1 MDVLQL
7 QGVSKEFEGGIKAV
21 DCVTL
26 GVPEGSLLTIVGPS
40 GCGKTTLLRLIAGL
54 TAPTAGRVLMDG
66 VEITAP
72 GPDRGLVFQQY
83 TSFPWL
89 TVRENIA
96 FGLRLDGGLDQ
107 VAASRKV
114 EELLTAV
121 RLAEFG
127 NAFPSTLSGGQQQ
140 RVALARSLAV
150 EPRVLLLDE
159 PFGALDAQTRDE
171 MQLLL
176 LRLWEALGQTMLFV
190 THDIGEAVLLGNR
203 VVISTPRPF
212 RIAGVVE
219 AGFEGPRGQG
229 AKLLP
234 DFLRMEQRITA
245 TMREYLLSPA
255 GGETPDRT

>member
-7 QGVSKEFEGGIKAV
+7 QGASKEFDGGIKAV
-21 DCVTL
+21 DSVTL
-26 GVPEGSLLTIVGPS
+26 GVPAGSLLTIVGPS

-54 TAPTAGRVLMDG
+54 TLPTEGRILMDG
-66 VEITAP
+66 VEVTGP

-96 FGLRLDGGLDQ
+96 FGLQLDSRFDH
-107 VAASRKV
+107 ATASRKV
-114 EELLTAV
+114 ERLLAAV

-127 NAFPSTLSGGQQQ
+127 NAFPRTLSGGQQQ

-176 LRLWEALGQTMLFV
+176 LRLWETLRQTMLFV
-190 THDIGEAVLLGNR
+190 THDIGEAVFLGER
-203 VVISTPRPF
+203 IVISTPRPF
-212 RIAGVVE
+212 RVAQE
-219 AGFEGPRGQG
+219 LKTGFEGVRSQT

-234 DFLRMEQRITA
+234 QFIRVEQRVT
-245 TMREYLLSPA
+245 TVLREYLMRA
-255 GGETPDRT
+255 GDD